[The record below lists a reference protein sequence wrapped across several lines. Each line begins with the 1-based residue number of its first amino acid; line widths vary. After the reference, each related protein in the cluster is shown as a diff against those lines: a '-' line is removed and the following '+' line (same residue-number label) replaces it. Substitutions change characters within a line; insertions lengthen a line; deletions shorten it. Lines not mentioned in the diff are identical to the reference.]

1 VLGHEVAGEVV
12 AHGPG
17 SPAAQLDALPV
28 GTKAV
33 GAFIMPCMDCFF
45 CNGGQEEMCEKFFAF
60 NRLKG
65 TLYDGTT
72 RLYSADRG
80 DPIAMYRSVT
90 EELEMKS
97 HGLFSRTIFR
107 ILRETA
113 PLPHFTHPPLY
124 TPSLYTA
131 WVGWRSTA

>member
-1 VLGHEVAGEVV
+1 MGRAGEVLLQVKTCGVCHTDLHVMKAEVPFPRPAVLGHEVAGEVV

-17 SPAAQLDALPV
+17 SAAAQLDALPV

-45 CNGGQEEMCEKFFAF
+45 CSGGQEEMCEKFFAF
-60 NRLKG
+60 NRLNG

-80 DPIAMYRSVT
+80 DPIAMYRCV
-90 EELEMKS
+90 
-97 HGLFSRTIFR
+97 
-107 ILRETA
+107 A
-113 PLPHFTHPPLY
+113 
-124 TPSLYTA
+124 
-131 WVGWRSTA
+131 

>member
-1 VLGHEVAGEVV
+1 MPHERECNGPPFLFCSAGPLVGCCNWLGIQVPFPRPAVLGHEVAGEVV

-45 CNGGQEEMCEKFFAF
+45 CSGGQEEMCEKFFAF
-60 NRLKG
+60 NRLNG

-80 DPIAMYRSVT
+80 DPIAMYRCV
-90 EELEMKS
+90 
-97 HGLFSRTIFR
+97 
-107 ILRETA
+107 A
-113 PLPHFTHPPLY
+113 
-124 TPSLYTA
+124 
-131 WVGWRSTA
+131 